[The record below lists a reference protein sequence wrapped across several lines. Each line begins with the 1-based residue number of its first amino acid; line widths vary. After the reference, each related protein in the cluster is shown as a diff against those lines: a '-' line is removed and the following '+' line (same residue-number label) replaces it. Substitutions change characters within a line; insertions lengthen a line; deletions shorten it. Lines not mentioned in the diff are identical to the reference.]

1 MNKQNG
7 GSVIASGGFGCIFEP
22 ALKCETDVTRAAN
35 KITKLMTSKNATDE
49 YKQIQHF
56 KSILQVIPNYES
68 YFLLNDFT
76 LCKPDKLTK
85 EDLDNYNKKCKAL
98 NKKNITIK
106 NINNSLDQILALN
119 MPYGGIEVEHF
130 IQNYFVPSNIVQLN
144 NYLIQLLVHGIV
156 PMNKLNVYHCDIKDS
171 NILVQFT
178 KKGLNT
184 RLIDWGLSFIHTN
197 KNALPKKIYRRPFQY
212 NIPFSSI
219 LFNKVFMQKYND
231 FLSIH
236 NNPTFF
242 QIREF
247 VVNYIFIWNDIR
259 GSGHLSAIND
269 IVRKLTI
276 NELVSIQKNKIKEH
290 FIEYDFTYYYI
301 IEYLSS
307 ILAKYTQNGKLDIM
321 TYFNNVFLK
330 NIDIWGF
337 VMIYIVLYE
346 YLYESFNKLNEYQ
359 MQFINKLKYIIIHFL
374 YETPT
379 EPINVL
385 SLADELTKLNHI
397 INHFDINKPAKKLRY
412 LNYLNQTNSS
422 IGGKTKHHKNKDKN
436 KNKTNKTKKIWK

>member
-85 EDLDNYNKKCKAL
+85 EDLDNYKKCKAL

>member
-7 GSVIASGGFGCIFEP
+7 GNVIASGGFGCIFKP
-22 ALKCETDVTRAAN
+22 ALKCQTDITRDTN
-35 KITKLMTSKNATDE
+35 KITKLMTTKNATDE

-56 KSILQVIPNYES
+56 KSILQVLPNYES

-76 LCKPDKLTK
+76 LCQPDKLTK

-98 NKKNITIK
+98 DKKNITSK

-119 MPYGGIEVEHF
+119 MPYGGIDVEHF
-130 IQNYFVPSNIVQLN
+130 IQNYFVPSNLIQLN
-144 NYLIQLLVHGIV
+144 NSLIQLLVHGIA

-171 NILVQFT
+171 NVLVQFT
-178 KKGLNT
+178 KKGVNT

-197 KNALPKKIYRRPFQY
+197 KNAIPKKLYRRPFQF
-212 NIPFSSI
+212 NVPFSSI
-219 LFNKVFMQKYND
+219 LFNKVFMQKYNE
-231 FLSIH
+231 FLRIH
-236 NNPTFF
+236 NRPTYF

-247 VVNYIFIWNDIR
+247 IVNYIFIWNDIR

-276 NELVSIQKNKIKEH
+276 NNIVSIRKNKIKEH
-290 FIEYDFTYYYI
+290 FIEYNFTYYYI
-301 IEYLSS
+301 IEYLST
-307 ILAKYTQNGKLDIM
+307 ILEKYTENGKLDII
-321 TYFNNVFLK
+321 TYFNTIFIK

-346 YLYESFNKLNEYQ
+346 YLYDSFNSLNEYQ
-359 MQFINKLKYIIIHFL
+359 MQFIDKLKYIIVHFL
-374 YETPT
+374 YEKPI
-379 EPINVL
+379 EPIDAL
-385 SLADELTKLNHI
+385 SLANELTKLNAI
-397 INHFDINKPAKKLRY
+397 INNFNINEPAKKFKY
-412 LNYLNQTNSS
+412 LNYLTQTNNS

>member
-7 GSVIASGGFGCIFEP
+7 GNVIASGGFGCIFKP
-22 ALKCETDVTRAAN
+22 ALKCQTDITRDTN
-35 KITKLMTSKNATDE
+35 KITKLMTTKNATDE

-56 KSILQVIPNYES
+56 KSILQVLPNYES

-76 LCKPDKLTK
+76 LCQPDKLTK

-98 NKKNITIK
+98 DKKNITSK

-119 MPYGGIEVEHF
+119 MPYGGIDVEHF
-130 IQNYFVPSNIVQLN
+130 IQNYFVPSNLIQLN
-144 NYLIQLLVHGIV
+144 NSLIQLLVHGIA

-171 NILVQFT
+171 NVLVQFT
-178 KKGLNT
+178 KKGVNT

-197 KNALPKKIYRRPFQY
+197 KNAIPKKLYRRPFQF
-212 NIPFSSI
+212 NVPFSSI
-219 LFNKVFMQKYND
+219 LFNKVFMQKYNE
-231 FLSIH
+231 FLRIH
-236 NNPTFF
+236 NRPTYF

-247 VVNYIFIWNDIR
+247 IVNYIFIWNDIR

-276 NELVSIQKNKIKEH
+276 NNIVSIRKNKIKEH
-290 FIEYDFTYYYI
+290 FIEYNFTYYYI
-301 IEYLSS
+301 IEYLST
-307 ILAKYTQNGKLDIM
+307 ILEKYTENGKLDII
-321 TYFNNVFLK
+321 TYFNTIFIK

-346 YLYESFNKLNEYQ
+346 YLYDSFNSLNEYQ
-359 MQFINKLKYIIIHFL
+359 MQFIDKLKYIIVHFL
-374 YETPT
+374 YEKPI
-379 EPINVL
+379 EPIDAL
-385 SLADELTKLNHI
+385 SLANELTKLNAI
-397 INHFDINKPAKKLRY
+397 INNFNINEPAKKFKY
-412 LNYLNQTNSS
+412 LNYLTQTNTS